1 MFMMVDTTNRP
12 SHAGQVVEARLTRE
26 PRASVL
32 LHTKLEMRGWG
43 RLGMGSVA
51 LVNEVGQYIGSHR
64 FWV

>member
-1 MFMMVDTTNRP
+1 
-12 SHAGQVVEARLTRE
+12 VEAMRLQGLSPLPLALTRE

-32 LHTKLEMRGWG
+32 LHTKLEMRGGG